1 MVKKKTKQKAKTHT
15 RAHKKKNKVKTKVKE
30 TVRVK
35 TFIVE
40 KPVYVQAPSRFSRLK
55 EKIPLYSGDNSRYSK
70 QKEFEDDYSNK
81 DAEENFEESLDTP
94 LDDSVDEQMGEN
106 FDEPMDDSME
116 DSVEEV
122 GTKGHSRSRGFF
134 KNIWWKKGLLKGF
147 FVWLL
152 IVVFIY
158 VLDFFGM
165 AEVVDAKRW
174 TFFLILLLILGMGYQ
189 KYLSGKIDF

>member
-1 MVKKKTKQKAKTHT
+1 MVKKKTKQKVKTHT
-15 RAHKKKNKVKTKVKE
+15 RAHKKKKRAKTKVKE

-55 EKIPLYSGDNSRYSK
+55 EKIPLYSGDNSRYAK
-70 QKEFEDDYSNK
+70 QKEY
-81 DAEENFEESLDTP
+81 EENYAQEDYQDVKNDEELN
-94 LDDSVDEQMGEN
+94 Q
-106 FDEPMDDSME
+106 PMDDLSDE
-116 DSVEEV
+116 PVDESFEEPV
-122 GTKGHSRSRGFF
+122 DGDAPQTEHMRSRGLFQ
-134 KNIWWKKGLLKGF
+134 NIWWKKGLLKGF

-152 IVVFIY
+152 IVVFVY

-165 AEVVDAKRW
+165 AEVVDVKRW
-174 TFFLILLLILGMGYQ
+174 VFFLILLLILGMGYQ